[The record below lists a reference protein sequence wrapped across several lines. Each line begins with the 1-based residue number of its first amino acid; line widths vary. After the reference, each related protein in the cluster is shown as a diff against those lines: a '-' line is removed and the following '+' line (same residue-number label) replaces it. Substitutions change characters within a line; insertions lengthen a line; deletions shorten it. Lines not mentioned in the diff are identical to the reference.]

1 MAARTVYCAVT
12 FRPSLLTVLLVAAL
26 PLSLTATEPVRRAG
40 SASVPGAE
48 TPNQLEAIAIP
59 AGAEA
64 IQLDGAP
71 DEEIWSRAASVADFR
86 QRDPAEGAEPSFRTE
101 ARAAFD
107 ERALYIVVRAFDPE
121 PEKIVGMLTRRDA
134 DSPSDWIR
142 VIVDSYRD
150 RRTAY
155 EFGVNA
161 AGVKQDKYRFN
172 DESEDIG
179 WDAVWDAVV
188 RRDSQ
193 GWTAEFRIP
202 LSQLRFNQRGP
213 ATFGFAVIR
222 HVARLK
228 EIDTWPLLARSA
240 NGYVSN
246 FGALTGLTLGSSSK
260 RLELMP
266 YGVTN
271 VSMQPAQEGNPFV
284 RSADPGA
291 AFGADL
297 KYALT
302 PGLTLTGT
310 INPDFGQVEADPAV
324 VNLSAF
330 ETFFSE
336 RRPFF
341 VEGSGIFKFDVDC
354 NDGQCTGL
362 FYSRRVGRAPRGT
375 AETPKGG
382 FSSAP
387 AQSTILGAA
396 KLTGRAGAFSIGAL
410 NAVTAEEQAQI
421 AFGASRTRQIVEP
434 LSGYTVIR
442 AKREFTNRSSIGF
455 ITTSTNR
462 RLTPSVS
469 FLPDQAHTGGIDWDW
484 RLKQSTYS
492 VSGYWAGST
501 VRGSTEAIERLQR
514 SNVHLYQRPDAGHIE
529 LDTSRTALNGHAGF
543 VSLNKIGGER
553 VRFSFNTGY
562 KSPGFDIN
570 DLGFLSRAD
579 QKSFSGWVQL
589 RRDKPGKHVRNLRVN
604 VNTWRGWNFD
614 GDLLYGG
621 GNINAHWV
629 FQNNWSTGF
638 GVNINQG
645 GFSDRATRG
654 GPGARQNGEWS
665 FWQYMNTDDRRRV
678 SAGYGTFYLNDRK
691 GRWLWD
697 AGPGVTIRPTSALSI
712 SPSFGFTRNVDPSQ
726 WIGKVSDARD
736 HYTFGHLDQFTL
748 RLTTRVNY
756 TITPDLSIQ
765 VYAQPFVSAGE
776 YNGFKELADGRADRY
791 EDRFAAF
798 GYAGNPDFNFRSFR
812 TTNVLRWEYRPGSTL
827 FVVWQQGREEVT
839 GRGDFRFGR
848 DLGGAFTAPAHNV
861 FLVKLSYW
869 LNY

>member
-1 MAARTVYCAVT
+1 MLRG
-12 FRPSLLTVLLVAAL
+12 PD
-26 PLSLTATEPVRRAG
+26 TA
-40 SASVPGAE
+40 S
-48 TPNQLEAIAIP
+48 QLEAVALTS
-59 AGAEA
+59 GAEV

-71 DEEIWSRAASVADFR
+71 DEEIWSRAPSVNDFR
-86 QRDPAEGAEPSFRTE
+86 QRDPAEGAAATFPTD

-107 ERALYIVVRAFDPE
+107 DRALYVAVRASDPE
-121 PEKIVGMLTRRDA
+121 PQKIVGMLTRRDA
-134 DSPSDWIR
+134 ESPSDWIR

-155 EFGVNA
+155 EFAVNA
-161 AGVKQDKYRFN
+161 AGVKQDKYWFN
-172 DESEDIG
+172 DESQDVG

-188 RRDSQ
+188 RRNAQ

-202 LSQLRFNQRGP
+202 LSQLRFNQQGA
-213 ATFGFAVIR
+213 ATFGFAVVR
-222 HVARLK
+222 QVARLK
-228 EIDTWPLLARSA
+228 ETVTWPLLAKSA

-246 FGALTGLTLGSSSK
+246 FGALTGLMLGSSAK

-266 YGVTN
+266 YA
-271 VSMQPAQEGNPFV
+271 VSSVSTQPALAGNPFV
-284 RSADPGA
+284 SAANPDA

-302 PGLTLTGT
+302 PGLTLTAT

-362 FYSRRVGRAPRGT
+362 FYSRRIGRAPRGT
-375 AETPKGG
+375 AEIPEGG

-396 KLTGRAGAFSIGAL
+396 KLTGRAGSFSIGAL
-410 NAVTAEEQAQI
+410 SAVTAEEQAQV
-421 AFGASRTRQIVEP
+421 AFGATRTRQTVEP

-442 AKREFTNRSSIGF
+442 AKREFANRSSIGF
-455 ITTSTNR
+455 ITTATNR
-462 RLTPSVS
+462 RLTDRVS
-469 FLPDQAHTGGIDWDW
+469 FLPNQAHTGGVDWDW

-492 VSGYWAGST
+492 MSGNWAGSS
-501 VRGSTEAIERLQR
+501 VRGSTGAIGRLQR
-514 SNVHLYQRPDAGHIE
+514 SNVHLYQRPDANHID
-529 LDTSRTALNGHAGF
+529 LDPTRTALNGHAGF
-543 VSLNKIGGER
+543 VSLSKVGGER

-579 QKSFSGWVQL
+579 QQTFSGWVQL
-589 RRDKPGKHVRNLRVN
+589 RFDKPGKHVRNVRLN
-604 VNTWRGWNFD
+604 FNTWRGWNFD

-621 GNINAHWV
+621 HNINAHWV
-629 FQNNWSTGF
+629 FQNNWSAGF
-638 GVNINQG
+638 GGNLNQG

-654 GPGARQNGEWS
+654 GPGAQENGEWS
-665 FWQYMNTDDRRRV
+665 FWQYLNTDDRRLV
-678 SAGYGTFYLNDRK
+678 SAGYGTFYLNDNR

-697 AGPGVTIRPTSALSI
+697 AGPGVTIRPTTALSI
-712 SPSFGFTRNVDPSQ
+712 NQSIGFTRNVDPSQ
-726 WIGKVSDARD
+726 WIDKVTDVRD
-736 HYTFGHLDQFTL
+736 HYVFGHLDQITV

-776 YNGFKELADGRADRY
+776 YTRFKELTDGRADRY

-798 GYAGNPDFNFRSFR
+798 GYAGRPDFNYQSFR

-827 FVVWQQGREEVT
+827 FVVWQQGREEVAD
-839 GRGDFRFGR
+839 RGDFRFGR
-848 DLGGAFTAPAHNV
+848 DLSHAFTAPAYNV
-861 FLVKLSYW
+861 VLVKLSYW